1 MGENTNAP
9 LAPDLRG
16 LCGLRMRGRPAAATR
31 SSGSRSCPATQ
42 PISTAAPSP
51 DGSRPAAAARNS
63 GLGTGSL
70 ALGRSPICVDWRSL
84 CRTSG
89 RTALGTTALDVG
101 RPYLGMGWRS
111 LGVVARANVPRAQEA
126 GTVCL
131 RLPRGR
137 EQPSRN
143 SQHLCRLGPST
154 RISDKPPAR
163 LWSTGSA
170 HER

>member
-1 MGENTNAP
+1 MTAARWACRRLGHADLVARSRFACPSRAFRATAESIRVSRTAGKTRPQTFMGENTNAP

-51 DGSRPAAAARNS
+51 DGTRPAAAARNS
-63 GLGTGSL
+63 GLGTGAL

-84 CRTSG
+84 RRTSG

-101 RPYLGMGWRS
+101 RP
-111 LGVVARANVPRAQEA
+111 
-126 GTVCL
+126 
-131 RLPRGR
+131 
-137 EQPSRN
+137 
-143 SQHLCRLGPST
+143 
-154 RISDKPPAR
+154 
-163 LWSTGSA
+163 
-170 HER
+170 